1 MRKYQ
6 MHSKSYRPDR
16 DYEPDGGGLISVLGG
31 AVYLL
36 GIVCFVLGL
45 GLYLYK
51 KGYLISLIADW
62 FG

>member
-6 MHSKSYRPDR
+6 MHNKSYRPDR
-16 DYEPDGGGLISVLGG
+16 DDEPDEGGITSALGG

-36 GIVCFVLGL
+36 GIVCFVLGV
-45 GLYLYK
+45 GWYLYR